1 MTIGTV
7 EPELTYLRSTSDAE
21 HPGIPEWLTAALV
34 CLGYFIGTRIG
45 FALTFQPNPISIL
58 WPPNSILLAALVLT
72 KPRSWWLLLLAA
84 FPAHLAGQAESGV
97 PGIQIIA
104 WFISNCSEA
113 LICAGCIYWLIRGPL
128 RFDSFRH
135 VCIFVLFGALF
146 APFVSSFIDV
156 AFVTA
161 IGWGQGSYGALWRAR
176 FFSNVLT
183 SLVLVPVIV
192 TWVTLGS
199 ATLRAPRVQ
208 RLVEAGALLIGL
220 LLVSFILFVADMF
233 DSSATPVLLYAPV
246 PFLLWA
252 ALRLGPLG
260 TSKSLLTV
268 AMFVIW
274 GAIHGHGPFVAALP
288 EQSVLSI
295 QLFLSVLSITL
306 LLLSA
311 VIEQNGQTAK
321 ALRDSE
327 ERFRL
332 AISAAKMGTWD
343 WWIQLN
349 TASWSE
355 ESTQMF
361 GIAGPHNPPTFDHFR
376 NLLHPDDRDAVTRGM
391 WRAMADKLPFE
402 AEFRVVRPDETV
414 RWVLGKGAVLYDETG
429 KPDRMLGVNVDITD
443 RKCAEEALRKQ
454 MALQESEARFRKLAD
469 AMPQIV
475 WTATPDGQVEYFNRR
490 TYELIGIQEGA
501 TGGEMW
507 RVVHPDDRPACL
519 DAWNDAV
526 KSGRPYET
534 ECRLMVSETCQY
546 RWYLARA
553 LPVRDDAGDMVRW
566 YGTATDIHD
575 QKHAEQVLQEMRG
588 RLEHVVNERTAQLL
602 RVNLSLREEI
612 ADRTRAEQALRVSEE
627 RFAKAFHSGPDSVCI
642 AQQANR
648 RLIDV
653 NDRWQTLFGF
663 ARDDALGRTLVELGI
678 VRPPDQTKLDR
689 LLKTHGHARNVELN
703 LNTRSGDTLEAI
715 FNAETVEISGELC
728 YISVIRDMTSQRR
741 AEREAQDQRHQMAHL
756 TRVAVVGQLSGA
768 LAHELNQPLT
778 AILSNAQAAQRFL
791 KRDSV
796 DLDEVRAI
804 IDDIVSDDKRAGE
817 VIRRLRAL
825 LKRGEAQLQPIDLND
840 VVAEALELAQGDL
853 SLRNISVSTTL
864 AKDSVAVR
872 GDRIQLQQVL
882 LNLIMNAADAMNAI
896 PREERHLSIA
906 VGSNIAGQGLVS
918 LADRGPGIPPDRI
931 EKLFEPF
938 FTTKEHGLGLGLS
951 ISRSITN
958 AHSGSLWAENNLGR
972 GATFHL
978 TLPTS
983 ERQ

>member
-7 EPELTYLRSTSDAE
+7 GPELNYLRSASAAE
-21 HPGIPEWLTAALV
+21 HPGIPEWFTAALV
-34 CLGYFIGTRIG
+34 CLGYFVGTRIG

-97 PGIQIIA
+97 PAIQIIA

-113 LICAGCIYWLIRGPL
+113 LIGAGCIYWLVRGLL

-156 AFVTA
+156 AFVKA
-161 IGWGQGSYGALWRAR
+161 IGWGQGSYATLWRTR

-192 TWVTLGS
+192 TWATLSS
-199 ATLRAPRVQ
+199 ATLRAARVQ
-208 RLVEAGALLIGL
+208 RYAEAGALLFGL
-220 LLVSFILFVADMF
+220 LLVSFTVFVADTF

-252 ALRLGPLG
+252 ALRLGPRG
-260 TSKSLLTV
+260 TSTSLLTV
-268 AMFVIW
+268 AIFVIW
-274 GAIHGHGPFVAALP
+274 GAIHGHGPFVAVLP

-295 QLFLSVLSITL
+295 QLFLSVLSIML

-311 VIEQNGQTAK
+311 VIEQNEQTAR

-355 ESTQMF
+355 ESNQMF
-361 GIAGPHNPPTFDHFR
+361 GITGQHNSPTFDRFR
-376 NLLHPDDRDAVTRGM
+376 NLLHPDDRDAVTQGM
-391 WRAMADKLPFE
+391 YRAMVDKSPFE

-429 KPDRMLGVNVDITD
+429 KPDRMLGVNVDITE
-443 RKCAEEALRKQ
+443 RKRAEEALRKQ
-454 MALQESEARFRKLAD
+454 VTLQESEARFRKLAD

-475 WTATPDGQVEYFNRR
+475 WTARPDGQVEYFNRR

-501 TGGEMW
+501 TGEEIW
-507 RVVHPDDRPACL
+507 RVVHPDDRKPCR
-519 DAWNDAV
+519 DAWNDTV

-534 ECRLMVSETCQY
+534 ECRLLVSETGEY

-553 LPVRDDAGDMVRW
+553 LPVRDDAGDVVRW

-575 QKHAEQVLQEMRG
+575 QKHAERVLQGMREK
-588 RLEHVVNERTAQLL
+588 LEHVVDERTAELL
-602 RVNLSLREEI
+602 HVNKNLREEI
-612 ADRTRAEQALRVSEE
+612 AVRARAEQALRTSEE

-648 RLIDV
+648 QLIDV
-653 NDRWQTLFGF
+653 NDRWQALFGF
-663 ARDDALGRTLVELGI
+663 ARDGALGLTLVELGI
-678 VRPPDQTKLDR
+678 VRPQDQARLDE
-689 LLKTHGHARNVELN
+689 LLKMQGHARNVELS

-715 FNAETVEISGELC
+715 LNAETVEISGELC
-728 YISVIRDMTSQRR
+728 YIVVIRDMTSQRR

-756 TRVAVVGQLSGA
+756 TRVAVLGQLSGA

-791 KRDSV
+791 KRDPV
-796 DLDEVRAI
+796 DLGEVRAI

-825 LKRGEAQLQPIDLND
+825 LKRGEAQLHAIDLND
-840 VVAEALELAQGDL
+840 VVSEALELAHGDL
-853 SLRNISVSTTL
+853 SLRNVSVSTTL

-882 LNLIMNAADAMNAI
+882 LNLIMNAADAMNTI
-896 PREERHLSIA
+896 PRDERQLSIV
-906 VGSNIAGQGLVS
+906 VGSDIAGQGRVS
-918 LADRGPGIPPDRI
+918 LVDRGPGIPSDRL

-938 FTTKEHGLGLGLS
+938 FTTKEQGLGLGLS
-951 ISRSITN
+951 ISRSIAT
-958 AHSGSLWAENNLGR
+958 AHSGSLWAENNLDR

-983 ERQ
+983 ESR

>member
-7 EPELTYLRSTSDAE
+7 EPELNYLRSASAAE

-113 LICAGCIYWLIRGPL
+113 LIGAGCTYWLVQGPL
-128 RFDSFRH
+128 RFDSSRH

-161 IGWGQGSYGALWRAR
+161 IGWGQGSYATLWRMR

-199 ATLRAPRVQ
+199 ATLRPARVQ
-208 RLVEAGALLIGL
+208 RYAEAGALLFGL
-220 LLVSFILFVADMF
+220 LLVSFTVFVGNRL

-260 TSKSLLTV
+260 TSTSLLTV
-268 AMFVIW
+268 AIFVIW

-288 EQSVLSI
+288 EDSALSI

-311 VIEQNGQTAK
+311 VIEQNRQTAK

-355 ESTQMF
+355 ESNQMV
-361 GIAGPHNPPTFDHFR
+361 GIAGPHNAPTFEHFR

-391 WRAMADKLPFE
+391 YRAMVDKLPFE

-475 WTATPDGQVEYFNRR
+475 WTATPDGQVEYSNRR
-490 TYELIGIQEGA
+490 TYELIGIHEGA
-501 TGGEMW
+501 TGEEIW
-507 RVVHPDDRPACL
+507 RVVHPDDRQACL

-534 ECRLMVSETCQY
+534 ECRLMVSETSQY

-553 LPVRDDAGDMVRW
+553 LPVRDDAGGVVRW

-575 QKHAEQVLQEMRG
+575 QKHAERVLQEMREG
-588 RLEHVVNERTAQLL
+588 
-602 RVNLSLREEI
+602 
-612 ADRTRAEQALRVSEE
+612 
-627 RFAKAFHSGPDSVCI
+627 
-642 AQQANR
+642 
-648 RLIDV
+648 
-653 NDRWQTLFGF
+653 
-663 ARDDALGRTLVELGI
+663 
-678 VRPPDQTKLDR
+678 
-689 LLKTHGHARNVELN
+689 
-703 LNTRSGDTLEAI
+703 LNTMPA
-715 FNAETVEISGELC
+715 NARQSC
-728 YISVIRDMTSQRR
+728 CMS
-741 AEREAQDQRHQMAHL
+741 
-756 TRVAVVGQLSGA
+756 TRVC
-768 LAHELNQPLT
+768 
-778 AILSNAQAAQRFL
+778 
-791 KRDSV
+791 
-796 DLDEVRAI
+796 
-804 IDDIVSDDKRAGE
+804 
-817 VIRRLRAL
+817 
-825 LKRGEAQLQPIDLND
+825 
-840 VVAEALELAQGDL
+840 
-853 SLRNISVSTTL
+853 
-864 AKDSVAVR
+864 AK
-872 GDRIQLQQVL
+872 
-882 LNLIMNAADAMNAI
+882 
-896 PREERHLSIA
+896 
-906 VGSNIAGQGLVS
+906 
-918 LADRGPGIPPDRI
+918 
-931 EKLFEPF
+931 K
-938 FTTKEHGLGLGLS
+938 
-951 ISRSITN
+951 
-958 AHSGSLWAENNLGR
+958 
-972 GATFHL
+972 
-978 TLPTS
+978 
-983 ERQ
+983 

>member
-7 EPELTYLRSTSDAE
+7 RPELNYLRSASAAE
-21 HPGIPEWLTAALV
+21 HGIPEWLTAALV
-34 CLGYFIGTRIG
+34 CLGYFIGTKIG

-97 PGIQIIA
+97 PAIQVIA

-113 LICAGCIYWLIRGPL
+113 LIGAGCIYWLVRGPL

-161 IGWGQGSYGALWRAR
+161 IGWGQGSYTTLWKTR
-176 FFSNVLT
+176 FFSNMLT

-199 ATLRAPRVQ
+199 GTLRTARVQ
-208 RLVEAGALLIGL
+208 RYAEAGALLFGL
-220 LLVSFILFVADMF
+220 LLVSFTVFVANTL

-260 TSKSLLTV
+260 TSTSLLMV
-268 AMFVIW
+268 AIFVIW
-274 GAIHGHGPFVAALP
+274 GAMHGYGPFVAALP
-288 EQSVLSI
+288 EDSVLSI

-355 ESTQMF
+355 ESNQMA
-361 GIAGPHNPPTFDHFR
+361 GIAGPHNALTFEHFR

-391 WRAMADKLPFE
+391 YRAMVDKLPFE

-443 RKCAEEALRKQ
+443 RKRAEEALREQ
-454 MALQESEARFRKLAD
+454 MTLKESEARFRKLAD

-519 DAWNDAV
+519 DAWNNAV

-534 ECRLMVSETCQY
+534 ECRLLVSETCQY

-553 LPVRDDAGDMVRW
+553 LPVRDDAGDVVRW
-566 YGTATDIHD
+566 YGTATDIDD
-575 QKHAEQVLQEMRG
+575 QKHAERVLQEIRD
-588 RLEHVVNERTAQLL
+588 RLEHVVNERTVQLL
-602 RVNLSLREEI
+602 RVNTSLREEI
-612 ADRTRAEQALRVSEE
+612 ADRARAEQALRTSEE

-703 LNTRSGDTLEAI
+703 LNTRLGDTLEAI

-756 TRVAVVGQLSGA
+756 TRVAVLGQLSGA

-825 LKRGEAQLQPIDLND
+825 LKRGEAQLQAIDLND
-840 VVAEALELAQGDL
+840 VVAEALKLAQGDL

-896 PREERHLSIA
+896 PQDERHLSIV

-951 ISRSITN
+951 ISRSIAN

-983 ERQ
+983 ESQ